1 MSDDKGTKC
10 RRKIDNVGG
19 LGEHVTCHLFRFVST
34 PFFLS
39 FYFILGIAP
48 SPHWWTDFDDLYVI
62 RRVSAQGS
70 AFWGRDD
77 IHVTPHLGGQIA
89 PPPKEIGG
97 GASIGVFKPKS
108 RNGKSCILSKLL
120 Y

>member
-1 MSDDKGTKC
+1 MSDDKGTEC

-48 SPHWWTDFDDLYVI
+48 SPHWWVDFHYLCHLMYFHKEVPF
-62 RRVSAQGS
+62 G
-70 AFWGRDD
+70 GRNE
-77 IHVTPHLGGQIA
+77 IA
-89 PPPKEIGG
+89 P
-97 GASIGVFKPKS
+97 
-108 RNGKSCILSKLL
+108 
-120 Y
+120 